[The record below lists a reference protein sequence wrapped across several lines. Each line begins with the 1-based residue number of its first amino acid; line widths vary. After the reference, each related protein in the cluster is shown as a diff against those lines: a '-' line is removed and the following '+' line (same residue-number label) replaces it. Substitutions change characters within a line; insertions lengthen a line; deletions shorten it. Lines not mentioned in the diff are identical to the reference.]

1 MKKSTSSKLEYTD
14 IYANLEAF
22 DIYITLNNGKT
33 IKKRIRKNELN
44 EAVIFFISFKLAKC
58 EDINTNPQNKSNIYF
73 GRKRA
78 GKDEGRGGKEKVNVR
93 VVLYFGIKI
102 ILIEVK

>member
-1 MKKSTSSKLEYTD
+1 MKPLTLSTSKMANYLGISKDFL
-14 IYANLEAF
+14 
-22 DIYITLNNGKT
+22 LNNRGK
-33 IKKRIRKNELN
+33 L
-44 EAVIFFISFKLAKC
+44 FI
-58 EDINTNPQNKSNIYF
+58 EGVHYTNPQNKSNIYF